1 MGGIVGEAERKHTHM
16 SSAAENVEEWC
27 HKVQLSERA
36 SHVCVSVCVC
46 ERVKQ
51 MKIKSQKENKTY
63 EELRLQSKRLELN

>member
-1 MGGIVGEAERKHTHM
+1 MAGMWTELREREGRRMGGIVGEAERKHTHM

-46 ERVKQ
+46 ASV
-51 MKIKSQKENKTY
+51 
-63 EELRLQSKRLELN
+63 